1 MSGGSFEYVCFKL
14 EDETEIFNALPQ
26 LEEMVTY
33 LHTYGKHEAADEIHR
48 AKLQLETLQHR
59 ALVVGKYIQDLAY
72 ACEWWAS
79 GDWGE
84 DDFDAKWKEHL
95 EGKHD

>member
-14 EDETEIFNALPQ
+14 EDENEIFKSLPQ
-26 LEEMVTY
+26 LERMVSY
-33 LHTYGKHEAADEIHR
+33 LHDRGKHEAADEIHKI
-48 AKLQLETLQHR
+48 KLQLETLQHR
-59 ALVVGKYIQDLAY
+59 ALVVGGYIKDLAY

-84 DDFDAKWKEHL
+84 ETFDETWKEHVNVRL
-95 EGKHD
+95 